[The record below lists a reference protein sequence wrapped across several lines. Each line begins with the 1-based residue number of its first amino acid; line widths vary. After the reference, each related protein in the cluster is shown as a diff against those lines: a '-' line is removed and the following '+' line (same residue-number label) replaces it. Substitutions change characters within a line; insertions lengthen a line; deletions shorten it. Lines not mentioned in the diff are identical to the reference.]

1 MTTGKLSDGHVNR
14 PHNYTTV
21 GCVCLTY
28 VCVCVCGKLFKFSC
42 EWWGDGERENE
53 AVKKEKKTS
62 QVDLIRWSNHFWDET

>member
-14 PHNYTTV
+14 PHNYPTV

-28 VCVCVCGKLFKFSC
+28 VCVCVGNYLNFRASGGGWREK
-42 EWWGDGERENE
+42 ENE

>member
-14 PHNYTTV
+14 PHNYPTV

-42 EWWGDGERENE
+42 EWWGGWRER
-53 AVKKEKKTS
+53 K
-62 QVDLIRWSNHFWDET
+62 